1 MSYIPSSKLSKIKGV
16 DKKKKKEIA
25 FRLMNLFVS
34 QLIDYGVIHG
44 DPHEGNIGYNIKY
57 DKFVFYDLGNIIEIN
72 EDFKINIKNL
82 FFEIMTENV
91 DASIKLIKQNKY
103 FEVRDENQLRM
114 YIKKYM
120 EYIKTIDIKVF
131 TSDLNNIDKKTL
143 NAIPVKVNSVVFRIV
158 RAFSLIEGICKD
170 LDPEFSYSDIMKQYS
185 QSYSQDIEFIDYKAK
200 TDFKYLLS
208 IFIEMLEK
216 NT

>member
-1 MSYIPSSKLSKIKGV
+1 
-16 DKKKKKEIA
+16 
-25 FRLMNLFVS
+25 
-34 QLIDYGVIHG
+34 
-44 DPHEGNIGYNIKY
+44 
-57 DKFVFYDLGNIIEIN
+57 
-72 EDFKINIKNL
+72 
-82 FFEIMTENV
+82 MTENV